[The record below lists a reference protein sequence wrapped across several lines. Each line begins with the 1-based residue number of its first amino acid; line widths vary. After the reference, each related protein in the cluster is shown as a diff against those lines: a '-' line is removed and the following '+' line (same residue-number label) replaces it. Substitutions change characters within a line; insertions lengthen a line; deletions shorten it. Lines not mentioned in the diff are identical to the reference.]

1 MGRPPPSRARRS
13 SARSPGR
20 PSYRSRSCTRVARAQ
35 AEQLAG
41 ARTLQDEL
49 RQGVGRDALLRVEV
63 GHPEARLIEASRRAS
78 LLVIA
83 TRGGGAVRLALS
95 GSVTS
100 TVTRFAAALV
110 LVVTRRALKDGAA
123 RLGAGAMVCA
133 IRDERDL
140 ACAAT
145 AACWARELGRG
156 LRLVHVVPPR
166 RLPASAVG
174 MPHPA
179 VLATNAERLAGG
191 RRMLDEIAC
200 AVAPIAPRVCGT
212 CVLDGA
218 VGPHLVRLATA
229 GEAAVVAIGR
239 PRSRS
244 LAAALM
250 RSPTTHLL
258 RRAPCPIMVC
268 PSPDAVLAVA
278 SAASCEVPA
287 VPRAPAPPGP

>member
-145 AACWARELGRG
+145 AGVALLLPVDRGFARWD
-156 LRLVHVVPPR
+156 
-166 RLPASAVG
+166 LPA
-174 MPHPA
+174 
-179 VLATNAERLAGG
+179 RLRDRGG
-191 RRMLDEIAC
+191 EDAR
-200 AVAPIAPRVCGT
+200 VAIF
-212 CVLDGA
+212 
-218 VGPHLVRLATA
+218 VRLQDQTA
-229 GEAAVVAIGR
+229 DTRGHTPGASYEVGR
-239 PRSRS
+239 WSRNCH
-244 LAAALM
+244 
-250 RSPTTHLL
+250 R
-258 RRAPCPIMVC
+258 
-268 PSPDAVLAVA
+268 
-278 SAASCEVPA
+278 
-287 VPRAPAPPGP
+287 